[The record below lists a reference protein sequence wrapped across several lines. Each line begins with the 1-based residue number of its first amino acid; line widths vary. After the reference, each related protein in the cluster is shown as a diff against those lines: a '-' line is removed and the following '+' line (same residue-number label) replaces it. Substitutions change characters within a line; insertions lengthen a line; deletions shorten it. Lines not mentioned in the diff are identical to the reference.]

1 MIHLVEGD
9 ILLSKANAIV
19 QGVGIN
25 DPMDKG
31 LALQLHNLYPAM
43 HKDFHHW
50 CHQHHPEAGQAWA
63 WVSAEGKHIVNLIT
77 QEGADSHDHRHGKAT
92 LSNVQHSLKALAKI
106 AVAENFTSLAL
117 PRLATG
123 IGGLD
128 WADVLPLIEK
138 KLGDL
143 NIPVYVYETYHA
155 DQVANE
161 AFS

>member
-9 ILLSKANAIV
+9 ILLSKAHAIA

-31 LALQLHNLYPAM
+31 LALSLHNSYPAM

-50 CHQHHPEAGQAWA
+50 CHQHSPEAGEAWA
-63 WVSAEGKHIVNLIT
+63 WVNAEGKFVVNLIT
-77 QEGADSHDHRHGKAT
+77 QEKADAHDHRHGKAT
-92 LSNVQHSLKALAKI
+92 LGHVQHSLKALAKI
-106 AVAENFTSLAL
+106 AVAEKFTSLAL

-123 IGGLD
+123 VGGLD

-155 DQVANE
+155 DKAAVE
-161 AFS
+161 A

>member
-9 ILLSKANAIV
+9 ILLSNAHAIV

-25 DPMDKG
+25 DSMDKG
-31 LALQLHNLYPAM
+31 LALSLHNLYPAM

-50 CHQHHPEAGQAWA
+50 CHQNNPEAGEAWA
-63 WVSAEGKHIVNLIT
+63 WVSAEGKYVVNLIT
-77 QEGADSHDHRHGKAT
+77 QEGADSHDHRHGKST
-92 LSNVQHSLKALAKI
+92 LVLVQHALKNLAKI
-106 AVAENFTSLAL
+106 AVKENLTSLAL

-123 IGGLD
+123 VGELD

-155 DQVANE
+155 DQAANE
-161 AFS
+161 A

>member
-9 ILLSKANAIV
+9 ILLSNAHAIA

-31 LALQLHNLYPAM
+31 LALSLHNLYPAM

-50 CHQHHPEAGQAWA
+50 CHQHSPEAGEAWA
-63 WVSAEGKHIVNLIT
+63 WVNAEGKFVVNLIT
-77 QEGADSHDHRHGKAT
+77 QEGVGSHDHRHGKAT
-92 LSNVQHSLKALAKI
+92 LSHVQHSLKALAKI
-106 AVAENFTSLAL
+106 AVAEKFTSLAL

-123 IGGLD
+123 VGSLD
-128 WADVLPLIEK
+128 WANVLPLIEK

-155 DQVANE
+155 GQLAAE
-161 AFS
+161 M

>member
-9 ILLSKANAIV
+9 ILLSNAHAIA

-31 LALQLHNLYPAM
+31 LALQLHDLYPSM

-50 CHQHHPEAGQAWA
+50 CHQHSPEAGDAWT
-63 WVSAEGKHIVNLIT
+63 WVSAEGKFVVNLIT
-77 QEGADSHDHRHGKAT
+77 QERSDAHDHRHGVAT
-92 LSNVQHSLKALAKI
+92 LAHVQHSLKALAKI
-106 AVAENFTSLAL
+106 AVKENFTSIAL

-123 IGGLD
+123 TGGLD

-143 NIPVYVYETYHA
+143 NIPVYAYTTYHA
-155 DQVANE
+155 GQAANE
-161 AFS
+161 A